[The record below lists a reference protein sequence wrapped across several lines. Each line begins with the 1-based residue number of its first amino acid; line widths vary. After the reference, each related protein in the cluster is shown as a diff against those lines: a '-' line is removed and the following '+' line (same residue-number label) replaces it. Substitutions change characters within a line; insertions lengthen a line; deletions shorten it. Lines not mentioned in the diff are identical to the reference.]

1 MKITVICLGKSKKEY
16 VQLGISEYLKR
27 IPKFYNLEILELP
40 DVKLTKSNSVEI
52 VKKKEAEI
60 IAKHLH
66 KDDFVIA
73 LDERGK
79 QFSSIEFSS
88 YFDNLLGKNI
98 VFIIGG
104 VYGLDSE
111 IRNSSNLLLSFSKF
125 TFTHQMIRFLLIE
138 QIYRAFTI
146 INNKKYHY

>member
-1 MKITVICLGKSKKEY
+1 MKISIICLGKSKKKY
-16 VQLGISEYLKR
+16 VELGINEYLKR
-27 IPKFYNLEILELP
+27 IPKFYNLKIIEIP
-40 DVKLTKSNSVEI
+40 DIKLTKTNSIEI

-60 IAKHLH
+60 ISKHLH
-66 KDDFVIA
+66 KDDFIIA
-73 LDERGK
+73 LDETGK
-79 QFSSIEFSS
+79 QFTSVKFSS
-88 YFDNLLGKNI
+88 YFDKLSSKNI

-104 VYGLDSE
+104 VYGLDTE
-111 IRNSSNLLLSFSKF
+111 IKKKANLILSFSKF